1 MATPDPD
8 WALWRSF
15 AAVVAEGSLSAAAR
29 RIGYSQPTLGRHI
42 EALEQQLGLTLFDRT
57 LQGLKP
63 TETALRLYQSVS
75 AAEAKLAEAALV
87 AEGSTG
93 ALEGTVRITAS
104 AIVAHY
110 VLPAL
115 LRPIR
120 AEFPAIA
127 IEIVPSDSVENLL
140 LRESDIAIRMFR
152 PTQLELIARRI
163 GEMPIIATAHA
174 SYLGAHGTPQV
185 PDDLRQ
191 HTLIGLDR
199 SDLLIGAAKRIGYA
213 LTRNDFT
220 LRTDSQTGGWELL
233 KAGLG
238 VGFAQ
243 AGLVADTPGMRPL
256 LPMLAIPPLE
266 VWLTTHRELFLSP
279 RIRAIYDRLATGLA
293 GYIAHLDRR
302 PDRPDRSDTP

>member
-1 MATPDPD
+1 MTTTEPD

-42 EALEQQLGLTLFDRT
+42 ETLEQQLGVALFDRT

-104 AIVAHY
+104 TVVSHY
-110 VLPAL
+110 ILPAL

-120 AEFPAIA
+120 YQFPAIA
-127 IEIVPSDSVENLL
+127 IEIVPSDSIENLL

-152 PTQLELIARRI
+152 PTQLELIARKI
-163 GEMPIIATAHA
+163 GELPIVATAHA
-174 SYLGAHGTPQV
+174 SYLGAHGIPQTPDQ
-185 PDDLRQ
+185 LTE
-191 HTLIGLDR
+191 HTLIGFDR
-199 SDLLIGAAKRIGYA
+199 SDLILTAARSLGFDLKRS
-213 LTRNDFT
+213 DFA

-238 VGFAQ
+238 IGFGQ
-243 AGLVADTPGMRPL
+243 LGMVLDTPGMRAL
-256 LPMLAIPPLE
+256 LPMIKIPPLE

-279 RIRAIYDRLATGLA
+279 RIRAIYDRLAAGLGA
-293 GYIAHLDRR
+293 YIARSGRASTDR
-302 PDRPDRSDTP
+302 TTQ

>member
-1 MATPDPD
+1 MASAEPD

-15 AAVVAEGSLSAAAR
+15 AAVVADGSLSAAAR

-93 ALEGTVRITAS
+93 DLEGTVRITAS
-104 AIVAHY
+104 TVVSHY
-110 VLPAL
+110 ILPAL

-120 AEFPAIA
+120 DEFPAIA
-127 IEIVPSDSVENLL
+127 VEIVPSDSIENLL

-152 PTQLELIARRI
+152 PTQLELIAKKL
-163 GEMPIIATAHA
+163 GELPVIVTAHA
-174 SYLGAHGTPQV
+174 SYLGAHGTPMT
-185 PDDLRQ
+185 PDQLTA
-191 HTLIGLDR
+191 HTLIGMDR
-199 SDLLIGAAKRIGYA
+199 SDLILSAAKTMGFDLKRA
-213 LTRNDFT
+213 DFA
-220 LRTDSQTGGWELL
+220 LRTDSQTGNWELL

-243 AGLVADTPGMRPL
+243 AGLVGDTPGMRAL
-256 LPMLAIPPLE
+256 LPMIKIPPLE

-279 RIRAIYDRLATGLA
+279 RIRAIYDRLAAGLS
-293 GYIAHLDRR
+293 GYIARTSRTPTDRT
-302 PDRPDRSDTP
+302 TP

>member
-1 MATPDPD
+1 MAVSEPD

-42 EALEQQLGLTLFDRT
+42 ETLEQQLGVTLFDRT

-75 AAEAKLAEAALV
+75 AAEEKLAEATLV

-104 AIVAHY
+104 TIVAHY
-110 VLPAL
+110 ILPAI

-120 AEFPAIA
+120 QEFPAIA
-127 IEIVPSDSVENLL
+127 LELVPSDSVENLL
-140 LRESDIAIRMFR
+140 LRESDIAVRMFR
-152 PTQLELIARRI
+152 PTQLELIAKKI
-163 GEMPIIATAHA
+163 GELALVATAHQ
-174 SYLGAHGTPQV
+174 SYLGARGTPLGSE
-185 PDDLRQ
+185 DLLK
-191 HTLIGLDR
+191 HDLIGCVR
-199 SDLLIGAAKRIGYA
+199 SDLLISAARAMGFD
-213 LTRNDFT
+213 LRRQNCV
-220 LRTDSQTGGWELL
+220 LRTDSQAGAWEMM

-243 AGLVADTPGMRPL
+243 LGMVRDTHGMREL
-256 LPMLAIPPLE
+256 LPMITPPPLE

-279 RIRAIYDRLATGLA
+279 RIRAIYDRLATALSA
-293 GYIAHLDRR
+293 YVAH
-302 PDRPDRSDTP
+302 

>member
-1 MATPDPD
+1 MAVPEPD

-42 EALEQQLGLTLFDRT
+42 ETLEQQLGVTLFDRT

-63 TETALRLYQSVS
+63 TETALRLYQPVS
-75 AAEAKLAEAALV
+75 AAEEKLAEATLV

-104 AIVAHY
+104 TIVAHY
-110 VLPAL
+110 ILPAI

-120 AEFPAIA
+120 QEFPAIA
-127 IEIVPSDSVENLL
+127 LELVPSDSVENLL
-140 LRESDIAIRMFR
+140 LRESDIAVRMFR
-152 PTQLELIARRI
+152 PTQLELIAKKI
-163 GEMPIIATAHA
+163 GELALVATAHQ
-174 SYLGAHGTPQV
+174 SYLGARGTPLV
-185 PDDLRQ
+185 SDDLLK
-191 HTLIGLDR
+191 HDLIGFDR
-199 SDLLIGAAKRIGYA
+199 SDLLISAAKAMGFDLKRQ
-213 LTRNDFT
+213 NFV
-220 LRTDSQTGGWELL
+220 LRTDSQTGAWEMM

-243 AGLVADTPGMRPL
+243 LGMVRDTHGMREL
-256 LPMLAIPPLE
+256 LPMITPPPLE

-279 RIRAIYDRLATGLA
+279 RIRAIYDRLATALSA
-293 GYIAHLDRR
+293 YVAHASR
-302 PDRPDRSDTP
+302 PH

>member
-1 MATPDPD
+1 MATAEPD

-15 AAVVAEGSLSAAAR
+15 AAVVADGSLSAAAR

-42 EALEQQLGLTLFDRT
+42 EALEQQLGITLFDRT

-75 AAEAKLAEAALV
+75 AAEEKLAEAALV

-93 ALEGTVRITAS
+93 DLEGTVRITAS
-104 AIVAHY
+104 TVVSHY
-110 VLPAL
+110 ILPQL

-120 AEFPAIA
+120 DESPAIA
-127 IEIVPSDSVENLL
+127 IEIVPSDSIENLL

-152 PTQLELIARRI
+152 PTQLELIAKKL
-163 GEMPIIATAHA
+163 GELPIVATAHA
-174 SYLGAHGTPQV
+174 SYLGAHGTPTT
-185 PDDLRQ
+185 PDDLRH
-191 HTLIGLDR
+191 HTLVGLDR
-199 SDLLIGAAKRIGYA
+199 SDLLITAARSLGFELRRA
-213 LTRNDFT
+213 DFA

-238 VGFAQ
+238 IGFAQ
-243 AGLVADTPGMRPL
+243 LGLVNDTPGMRAL
-256 LPMLAIPPLE
+256 LPGLKIPGLD

-279 RIRAIYDRLATGLA
+279 RIRAIYDRLAAGLTA
-293 GYIAHLDRR
+293 YIARANR
-302 PDRPDRSDTP
+302 APNERTTP